1 MIGILLVA
9 NDKSSEPEKSCSPYF
24 VRADGK
30 VDDQLFDWYCFFGSK
45 KLLRT
50 NRKMHGYVVLR
61 YIFKRY
67 GNNVKQT

>member
-30 VDDQLFDWYCFFGSK
+30 VDDQLFD
-45 KLLRT
+45 
-50 NRKMHGYVVLR
+50 
-61 YIFKRY
+61 
-67 GNNVKQT
+67 